1 MPNDFEERHTGL
13 SVKVLDDDRE
23 EGAAMTIAGY
33 AATFNNLS
41 SDLGGFREQLSPG
54 AFDGVLADDVR
65 AAFNHDPDNILGRS
79 SAGTLRLTVDG
90 TGLRYEVDLP
100 NNTLG
105 RDLFESIKRGDIAE
119 SSFRF
124 RIAPGGEQWNDTDDG
139 TIRTITEVS
148 KLVDVAPVTY
158 PAYPDATIAAR
169 SMGEWRGETDMTEV
183 HKKRCEL
190 MKIDISSQG

>member
-13 SVKVLDDDRE
+13 AVEAVESDRE
-23 EGAAMTIAGY
+23 EGGAMTIKGY

-65 AAFNHDPDNILGRS
+65 AVFNHDPDNIIGRS
-79 SAGTLRLTVDG
+79 SSDTLRLSVDG

-105 RDLFESIKRGDIAE
+105 RDLFESVKRGDIRE

-124 RIAPGGEQWNDTDDG
+124 SIAPGGEKWNETDEG

-148 KLVDVAPVTY
+148 RLVDVAPVTY
-158 PAYPDATIAAR
+158 PAYPDATIAVR
-169 SMGEWRGETDMTEV
+169 SMDEWRGETDMTEV
-183 HKKRCEL
+183 YKKRCAL